1 VAKKLSP
8 YSKLNT
14 RWDDY
19 QLFLAIYEARS
30 LSAAAARLN
39 LSQPTFSR
47 RLAQLEEAMGRPLFR
62 RLPTGVTPTA
72 LAEKLVAGARHMA
85 ETAAEL
91 DRLCAQSPAALGGV
105 VRITAPPGWAYGF
118 LPAFAAKVK
127 ARHPDIVIEALSS
140 IARLDLVRGE
150 ADLAIRTQ
158 RSTSPDLTSL
168 GHFRFANTVCA
179 APSYV
184 ARLPKAPSWS
194 DLDWIVWAPP
204 YEHLPPNP
212 QLEAGIP
219 HFVPAFSS
227 DDFIVRQRA
236 AELGLGVM
244 VMPRAMHA
252 FSKQTTLKPIPFDL
266 GAFATSDIHIL
277 CARTSLTIE
286 RIRVVAALLT
296 DTLRAHADSD

>member
-1 VAKKLSP
+1 MAKKLST

-14 RWDDY
+14 NWNDY
-19 QLFLAIYEARS
+19 ELFLAIYEAHS
-30 LSAAAARLN
+30 LSAAAARMN
-39 LSQPTFSR
+39 MSQPTFSR
-47 RLAQLEEAMGRPLFR
+47 RLAQLEENLGRPLFR

-72 LAEKLVAGARHMA
+72 LAEKLVSGARHMA

-127 ARHPDIVIEALSS
+127 AKHPDIVIEALSS

-158 RSTSPDLTSL
+158 RSTSPDLKSL
-168 GHFRFANTVCA
+168 GHFRFANAVCG

-184 ARLPKAPSWS
+184 ARLPKTVSWG
-194 DLDWIVWAPP
+194 DLDWIVWASP

-212 QLEAGIP
+212 QLEAGLP
-219 HFVPAFSS
+219 NFVPAFSS
-227 DDFIVRQRA
+227 DDFIVQRKA

-244 VMPRAMHA
+244 VMPQAMHA
-252 FSKQTTLKPIPFDL
+252 FSKVKSLVPIALDL
-266 GAFATSDIHIL
+266 GAFATTDIHVL

-286 RIRVVAALLT
+286 RIRVVATLLT
-296 DTLRAHADSD
+296 ETLRAHADSA